1 MKEKFQ
7 PGDLVDIFVADSC
20 YGGIGVVI
28 DFYQETDAR
37 SRPTTRY
44 YKILTKEGKTLF
56 YFPWEL
62 RVIQ

>member
-1 MKEKFQ
+1 MKEEFRS
-7 PGDLVDIFVADSC
+7 GDLVDIVADNC

-44 YKILTKEGKTLF
+44 YKILTKEAKILF

-62 RVIQ
+62 RIIQ